1 MSHIIDNRQ
10 QLLTLSESGIAA
22 IEKLAYGWLAED
34 EAACAPSG
42 TPIDTP
48 TTGGQVSDP
57 TGRTATVTRGDEDDP
72 TVGRVDV
79 DKYRH
84 RDRLGQ
90 RIVAL
95 VEALQAEA
103 KALEPRHTRD
113 LPQCANCGAA
123 PAIAHMRCDFCGPF
137 WRANRDSEGRRFDRD
152 PDEARR
158 YWSNKDETRPCVE
171 CGREVSRVSG
181 RKRCEGC
188 LKREQRRRKG
198 EAA

>member
-1 MSHIIDNRQ
+1 MSHITDAKH
-10 QLLTLSESGIAA
+10 LLALAEAGIAA
-22 IEKLAYGWLAED
+22 IERLAYGWLAED

-57 TGRTATVTRGDEDDP
+57 TGRTATGTRGDEDDP
-72 TVGRVDV
+72 TLPSVDQG
-79 DKYRH
+79 KYWQ
-84 RDRLGQ
+84 RDRLGE
-90 RIVAL
+90 RIVGL

-137 WRANRDSEGRRFDRD
+137 WRNNRDSQGQRYDRD

-158 YWSNKDETRPCVE
+158 YWSARDETRPCVE

-181 RKRCEGC
+181 RRRCKPC
-188 LKREQRRRKG
+188 VDRESRRRKG